1 MNPETPES
9 EITRFTT
16 PAPPQ
21 VRAAGVPGI
30 HEAGPVSWVA
40 LAFLISLAIVLR
52 VVRLNSDLWLDEVG
66 TVVGYLRLPLHEIV
80 RTYYS
85 ANQHLLYS
93 VLGRISVQVFGE
105 SAWAARLPAVLFGIG
120 GIPAMYY
127 TARVIASEQEA
138 LLASAFLALSYHHVW
153 FSQDARGYSA
163 MVFFTLLG
171 TGFLFRAVQRDQRR
185 FWIGYTIAMTL
196 GAVALLNTLFVALGY
211 AAAFLGLWLEARL
224 RKGTIQ
230 APLGSMLISSIAIG
244 VLSVLCHGLM
254 LKPMIIFFR
263 NTDRTALGWANL
275 TEFIP
280 VVMNGLVLGLGVLG
294 LIGVSALMLS
304 GWLSYWKQTPLVGAT
319 LILPGLIN
327 IMALAW
333 LHVGAY
339 PRSFLYVLPFAL
351 LIAVRGMARW
361 SAWLRVPKLFPGL
374 TVAVIA
380 VTAAPLVRYYRYPK
394 QDFTGALHYVEEH
407 KAPVDRVAAID
418 LAGNCYRAYY
428 APGMIVPKSSGEI
441 EALRPAGGRVWIL
454 YTLPRE
460 LSLRDPQM
468 WSYVRSQLEPKAVL
482 PGTLGGGDLYVARTR

>member
-16 PAPPQ
+16 STAPDESAAS
-21 VRAAGVPGI
+21 VRGI
-30 HEAGPVSWVA
+30 RDAGPVSWVT

-66 TVVGYLRLPLHEIV
+66 TVVGYLRLPFHDIV

-105 SAWAARLPAVLFGIG
+105 SAWAARLPAALFGIV

-127 TARVIASEQEA
+127 TARVIASEKEA
-138 LLASAFLALSYHHVW
+138 LLASAFLVFSYHHVW

-171 TGFLFRAVQRDQRR
+171 TGFLFRAVQRKQRR

-196 GAVALLNTLFVALGY
+196 GVVALLNTLFVALGY
-211 AAAFLGLWLEARL
+211 AAAFLGLWLAARF
-224 RKGTIQ
+224 RKRTVGL
-230 APLGSMLISSIAIG
+230 PLGSMMISSVAIG
-244 VLSVLCHGLM
+244 LLSVLCHGLM
-254 LKPMIIFFR
+254 LKPMILFFR
-263 NTDRTALGWANL
+263 NTNRAALGWTNI

-280 VVMNGLVLGLGVLG
+280 VAMNGLVLGLGLLG

-304 GWLSYWKQTPLVGAT
+304 GWCSYWKQTPLLGAT

-327 IMALAW
+327 ILALAW
-333 LHVGAY
+333 LHIGAY
-339 PRSFLYVLPFAL
+339 PRSFLYVLPFVL
-351 LIAVRGMARW
+351 LIAVRGMAQW
-361 SAWLRVPKLFPGL
+361 SEWLRVPKLFPWL

-380 VTAAPLVRYYRYPK
+380 VTALPLVRYYRYPK
-394 QDFTGALHYVEEH
+394 QDFTGALRYVEEH
-407 KAPVDRVAAID
+407 KSPVDRVAAID

-428 APGMIVPKSSGEI
+428 APDMIVPTSVGEI
-441 EALRPAGGRVWIL
+441 EAIRPAGGRVWIL

-460 LSLRDPQM
+460 LSLRDPEM
-468 WSYVRSQLEPKAVL
+468 WSYVRSRLEPKAVL